1 MSRLRRILTGAILAA
16 VVGVVALTRAHTHA
30 RDVPLSPILGD
41 GHIGSDWADRRDLR
55 GESVAGEMDSLD
67 AYESESFDPDR
78 VHPDVRALY
87 EQTSEFE
94 MRVDATW
101 YRPFRL
107 GARVAS
113 RLTSRVEQLN
123 LPGPGADPKRVES
136 DLATLAEPA
145 ASRDP
150 RDDPRLWVRAEPDGT
165 GVFTAIYAS
174 YERENDRR
182 VDIAVPLPS
191 ANLSTVL
198 AVANDDAGIELTTD
212 CPDGGLYLTTP
223 LGAVLLPADQWFR
236 VQPSPGETAAVA
248 RQYIRLC
255 GVPLVTIR
263 YDVFRR

>member
-1 MSRLRRILTGAILAA
+1 MSRIRRLLAGVVLAA
-16 VVGVVALTRAHTHA
+16 VAGIVALIRARRRA
-30 RDVPLSPILGD
+30 REVPLSPILGD
-41 GHIGSDWADRRDLR
+41 SYIGGDWADRRDLR

-123 LPGPGADPKRVES
+123 LPGPGDAAKRVES

-150 RDDPRLWVRAEPDGT
+150 REAPRLWIRTEPDGT

-174 YERENDRR
+174 YEREDDRR

-198 AVANDDAGIELTTD
+198 AVHNDDAGIELTTD

-223 LGAVLLPADQWFR
+223 VGAISLPADQRFR
-236 VQPSPGETAAVA
+236 VQPAPGEPAAVA